1 MSDEHW
7 YATRAL
13 IPFETPT
20 RITVVAASNGGKT
33 VFVNWRMLKECLQT
47 NLKISIIIMAAPTNP
62 FSTKCLNVFLI

>member
-33 VFVNWRMLKECLQT
+33 VFVKKLLENAKGMFT
-47 NLKISIIIMAAPTNP
+47 NEFKNIYRKTEA
-62 FSTKCLNVFLI
+62 